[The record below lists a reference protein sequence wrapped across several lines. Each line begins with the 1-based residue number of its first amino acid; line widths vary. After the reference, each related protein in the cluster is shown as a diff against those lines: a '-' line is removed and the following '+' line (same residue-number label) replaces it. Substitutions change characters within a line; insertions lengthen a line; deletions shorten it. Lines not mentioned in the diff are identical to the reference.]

1 MPFASV
7 TGPVLLAGTL
17 IAPRATQRDAG
28 IDRRPAGRKHR
39 LVPIAFF
46 DLLADDGWEPLQFD
60 PADPTFYWNDGGW
73 MTSAPVDIAATFDG
87 AMWASTN
94 VEREFKWRGRKIR
107 PGFTVPKRH
116 HNLRQLMIL
125 VGGELD
131 VEYGEDNEKAHLSK
145 VGEFWVAE
153 KWVPYTMTA
162 GPAGVTYLESWT
174 EPIEVVDTH
183 WHDDRNW
190 KRR

>member
-1 MPFASV
+1 
-7 TGPVLLAGTL
+7 
-17 IAPRATQRDAG
+17 
-28 IDRRPAGRKHR
+28 
-39 LVPIAFF
+39 VPIAFF

-60 PADPTFYWNDGGW
+60 PADPTFYWNGGGW

-87 AMWASTN
+87 AMWGSDH

-131 VEYGEDNEKAHLSK
+131 IEYGEDNEKAHLS
-145 VGEFWVAE
+145 GCGAFWVAE

-162 GPAGVTYLESWT
+162 GPEGVTYLEGWT
-174 EPIEVVDTH
+174 ESIPVAETH